1 MPYGLYDQC
10 VSWMNG
16 KNEKNEK
23 NEKNGK
29 NRKDRRSPK
38 DRNIPAR
45 RPHERCATPCAS
57 PRRVGMRAR
66 KPAGVAGLVLSA
78 LAVFTGCQLDAPG
91 SPDAPAAEDRFHE
104 KSFSWDDPAA
114 TPALA
119 RTAARVTRFTTSAEL
134 ADAVRSLDASL
145 RDPGF
150 ADSLWKPVDHA
161 CDELS
166 LALWNAY
173 GTIQLGD
180 VVVLDEA
187 ILRSR
192 CLDLR
197 AAPGNPG
204 DGGDAQG
211 SGGQG
216 AGDAALGKSAGVSA
230 VHPEAEVVERVYPYK
245 MIGRSWDNY
254 DLVVYKSTGAETQ
267 FKKHRTRLM
276 TTAWWD
282 TEASRIGV
290 RAYLLNC
297 GTTGAGAQAR
307 RTCTLGGLRTE
318 TGRND
323 DHVSQRD
330 FSAGVNVTFSFPKTI
345 SLSPTKLKV
354 SDAVRGMHSVDHA
367 GIAFRAASS
376 SGLTDGT
383 LLVSVPAPEYV
394 SW

>member
-1 MPYGLYDQC
+1 
-10 VSWMNG
+10 
-16 KNEKNEK
+16 
-23 NEKNGK
+23 
-29 NRKDRRSPK
+29 
-38 DRNIPAR
+38 
-45 RPHERCATPCAS
+45 
-57 PRRVGMRAR
+57 
-66 KPAGVAGLVLSA
+66 
-78 LAVFTGCQLDAPG
+78 
-91 SPDAPAAEDRFHE
+91 
-104 KSFSWDDPAA
+104 
-114 TPALA
+114 
-119 RTAARVTRFTTSAEL
+119 
-134 ADAVRSLDASL
+134 
-145 RDPGF
+145 
-150 ADSLWKPVDHA
+150 
-161 CDELS
+161 
-166 LALWNAY
+166 
-173 GTIQLGD
+173 
-180 VVVLDEA
+180 
-187 ILRSR
+187 
-192 CLDLR
+192 
-197 AAPGNPG
+197 
-204 DGGDAQG
+204 
-211 SGGQG
+211 
-216 AGDAALGKSAGVSA
+216 
-230 VHPEAEVVERVYPYK
+230 
-245 MIGRSWDNY
+245 
-254 DLVVYKSTGAETQ
+254 VYKSTGAETQ